1 MVVSRV
7 DLVPV
12 NHLRPPVAGLV
23 PHRIVPLSF
32 VLATLF
38 QALFDMHAAGD
49 GTWIICGDV
58 STVGPKCPK
67 PRSPGSPEI
76 RSLLDGVAKRHGS
89 ALLLL
94 LATTLATALFA
105 RSLDSISPP
114 HPSPPAA
121 SPSTSSS
128 EISLVA
134 PVIESK

>member
-38 QALFDMHAAGD
+38 QAFFDIHAAGD
-49 GTWIICGDV
+49 GSRITCGDV

-76 RSLLDGVAKRHGS
+76 RSLLDGAAKRHGS
-89 ALLLL
+89 ALLRA
-94 LATTLATALFA
+94 LATTLATTELT
-105 RSLDSISPP
+105 RPLNSLRPP
-114 HPSPPAA
+114 HPSPPV
-121 SPSTSSS
+121 SSLSTSNL
-128 EISLVA
+128 EISVVV
-134 PVIESK
+134 PVVGSK